1 MAFLLLVTG
10 DGLGDDEGDDGKWR
24 LACPFDRLQ
33 GRARGLSVR
42 GKRRRQCEGTQC
54 RKGEEKATWS
64 AMTRLKESESRQPP
78 SRPSVM
84 TMALE
89 SIALGMIT

>member
-10 DGLGDDEGDDGKWR
+10 FFGDEGDDGKRR
-24 LACPFDRLQ
+24 LAAPFDRLQ
-33 GRARGLSVR
+33 GRARGLR
-42 GKRRRQCEGTQC
+42 GKRRRQCEETQC

-89 SIALGMIT
+89 SLALGMIT